1 MKILG
6 IMGSPRIK
14 GNTDLL
20 LDEALRGAKSRQA
33 EVEKLVVDKMKITPC
48 REYYGC
54 VKDGNCNPLDRK
66 RITVCRYVWEFFPPP
81 VV

>member
-20 LDEALRGAKSRQA
+20 LDKALQGGVVSSEDEPGTPGSRDMDA
-33 EVEKLVVDKMKITPC
+33 D
-48 REYYGC
+48 
-54 VKDGNCNPLDRK
+54 N
-66 RITVCRYVWEFFPPP
+66 
-81 VV
+81 